1 MRQNTVA
8 DVIYSSERDPQE
20 RCVGETRG
28 YEAQVKGTQFN
39 RLI

>member
-1 MRQNTVA
+1 MMRQNTVA

-28 YEAQVKGTQFN
+28 YEAQFN
-39 RLI
+39 RLL